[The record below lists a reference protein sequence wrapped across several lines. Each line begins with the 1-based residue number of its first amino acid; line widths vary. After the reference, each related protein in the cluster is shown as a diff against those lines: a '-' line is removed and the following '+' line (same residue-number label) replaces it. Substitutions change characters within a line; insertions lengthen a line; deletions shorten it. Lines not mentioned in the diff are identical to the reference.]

1 VEPAQISRGK
11 AEAKAGQLALLL
23 CDGLWQTGSVKTS
36 APTARG
42 YFAIGVEGISK
53 AVNLG
58 NLLRSA
64 HAFGASFVFTIG
76 ADDKAIH
83 MHADTSKASSHVPL
97 YHWRSLAE
105 LKLPK
110 GCSLVGIEILDEAHD
125 LPNFPHP
132 LQAAYVLGPERGALS
147 PELVAHCQH
156 LVRIPAAFSLNV
168 ATAGAIVMYDRL
180 RSLGRFGSRPVAER
194 AEAAPPAPHVQGAPR
209 KRTRRG

>member
-1 VEPAQISRGK
+1 MK
-11 AEAKAGQLALLL
+11 TQL
-23 CDGLWQTGSVKTS
+23 
-36 APTARG
+36 PPARG

-64 HAFGASFVFTIG
+64 HAFGASFVFTIAATDG
-76 ADDKAIH
+76 AL
-83 MHADTSKASSHVPL
+83 MHTDTAKSSTHLPF

-110 GCSLVGIEILDEAHD
+110 GCSLVGVELLDEAHD
-125 LPNFPHP
+125 LPSFPHP
-132 LQAAYVLGPERGALS
+132 LRAAYVLGPERGALS
-147 PELVAHCQH
+147 PDLARRCQH

-168 ATAGAIVMYDRL
+168 ATAGAIIMYDRL

-194 AEAAPPAPHVQGAPR
+194 AEALPLPAHVQGTPR
-209 KRTRRG
+209 KRRRQGLS

>member
-1 VEPAQISRGK
+1 MRTP
-11 AEAKAGQLALLL
+11 L
-23 CDGLWQTGSVKTS
+23 
-36 APTARG
+36 PPARG

-53 AVNLG
+53 TVNLG

-76 ADDKAIH
+76 ADNRAL
-83 MHADTSKASSHVPL
+83 MHTDTAKSSSHLPI

-110 GCSLVGIEILDEAHD
+110 GCSLVGVEILDEARD

-132 LQAAYVLGPERGALS
+132 LRAAYVLGPERGALT
-147 PELVAHCQH
+147 PELAARCEH

-180 RSLGRFGSRPVAER
+180 RSLGRFGTRPVAEHT
-194 AEAAPPAPHVQGAPR
+194 EPPPPPAHVQGSPK
-209 KRTRRG
+209 KRRRQG